1 MYRHPLF
8 IFQKVIFIR
17 IYFLF
22 KSLIKTMSINLSKV
36 NKRNKILLFDKN
48 ILKKINNNDIIEKIG
63 GVIWKLEMKK
73 IYLRY

>member
-48 ILKKINNNDIIEKIG
+48 ILKKVNDNDIIEKIG